1 MAIVKMKRLRLMGMR
16 SDRESLL
23 HLLQKLG
30 CVEVDEPAIDL
41 SDPKWAAVA
50 KPDGRDLSNAKE
62 RSSLLNH
69 ALSILKKYAPAKE
82 GLFRIRPRLS
92 EKEFFDP
99 NFYQQGLETAQA
111 IVDGERTLSSLT
123 AQQGKLQTQKAT
135 LAPWLPLDVP
145 LELASDGTVSVVFG
159 TIPAKA
165 DYAAMEAAVIQAS
178 ELTSLTYAS
187 ADRDLQYFL
196 LICHHDVEEVCCEAM
211 REFGFSR
218 ANVRGWT
225 GTAVD
230 NDRML
235 DNQLAQVADQIDQAK
250 EHIAS
255 FAPRREALR
264 RCVDRAV
271 QDIAREEVKG
281 HLVDTADTFFLEGW
295 MPAKKEEELGAV
307 LASYTAAYELT
318 DPEKGDAVPTL
329 LDNPKW
335 MRCINMVTEMY
346 SLPAYDGIDP
356 NPLIFFTYI
365 FFFGFMFADVA
376 YGLIIFAISLL
387 VTKKFHPKGTMG
399 YMFQLGQYLGISTA
413 FVGIFVGGF
422 FGNVLDVIYD
432 VFLPNVAM
440 PGWMAAFSKG
450 IIVNPVNDPML
461 VMVIAIAIGCVQL
474 VFGQLVHIYMG
485 FRDGEGVDALLDVVP
500 WWVVFA
506 GIGMVAIT
514 GSVWV
519 LVAGFVCLLLTQGRH
534 NKGFFGK
541 FFGGIASWYDITSWL
556 SDVLSYAR
564 LMALM
569 LATSV
574 IAQVFNTLGSLG
586 GRTVFGV
593 ILFVVVFIIGHGFNI
608 GVNLIGTYVHAARLH
623 YLEFFGK
630 FYKEGGIP
638 FRPLAYNTKYVDIIN
653 KEED

>member
-16 SDRESLL
+16 SERESLL

-50 KPDGRDLSNAKE
+50 KPDGRDLSAAKE
-62 RSSLLNH
+62 RSTLLNN
-69 ALSILKKYAPAKE
+69 ALNILKKYAPAKE
-82 GLFRIRPRLS
+82 GLFRIRARLS
-92 EKEFFDP
+92 EKEFFDQD
-99 NFYQQGLETAQA
+99 FYQHGLDTARA
-111 IVDGERTLSSLT
+111 IVDGERELAALT
-123 AQQGKLQTQKAT
+123 AEQGKLQTQKAT

-145 LELASDGTVSVVFG
+145 LELGSDGTVSVIFG

-165 DYAAMEAAVIQAS
+165 DYAAMEAAVAQTS
-178 ELTSLTYAS
+178 DLTSLTYAS

-196 LICHHDVEEVCCEAM
+196 LICHADVEEACCEAM

-218 ANVRGWT
+218 SNVRGWT

-230 NDRML
+230 NDRKL
-235 DNQLAQVADQIDQAK
+235 DNQLAVVAQKMDQAK

-255 FAPRREALR
+255 FGPQRQALR

-307 LASYTAAYELT
+307 LTSYTAAYELT
-318 DPEKGDAVPTL
+318 DPEQGDTVPTL

-356 NPLIFFTYI
+356 NPLIFFSYI

-376 YGLIIFAISLL
+376 YGLIIFLVSL
-387 VTKKFHPKGTMG
+387 VITKKYHPKGTLG

-413 FVGIFVGGF
+413 FIGIFVGGF

-432 VFLPNVAM
+432 VFLDGAAM

-461 VMVIAIAIGCVQL
+461 VMVIAIVIGCVQL

-500 WWVVFA
+500 WWVVFG
-506 GIGMVAIT
+506 GIGLVALT
-514 GSVWV
+514 GNVWL
-519 LVAGFVCLLLTQGRH
+519 LVAGAVCLLLTQGRH
-534 NKGFFGK
+534 NKGILGK

-586 GRTVFGV
+586 GRTVAGV
-593 ILFVVVFIIGHGFNI
+593 ILFVVVFVIGHGFNI

-630 FYKEGGIP
+630 FYKEGGVP

>member
-41 SDPKWAAVA
+41 SDPNWSALA

-62 RSSLLNH
+62 RSSQLNH
-69 ALSILKKYAPAKE
+69 ALNILKKYAPAKE
-82 GLFRIRPRLS
+82 GLFRIRPQLT
-92 EKEFFDP
+92 EKELFDP
-99 NFYQQGLETAQA
+99 DFYRQGLETAHA
-111 IVDGERTLSSLT
+111 LIEGERNLASLT
-123 AQQGKLQTQKAT
+123 AEQGKLQTQKAT

-145 LELASDGTVSVVFG
+145 LELSGDENVSVIFG

-165 DYAAMEAAVIQAS
+165 DYAAMEAAVAQTS

-196 LICHHDVEEVCCEAM
+196 LICHKDVEEACCEAM

-225 GTAVD
+225 GTAAD

-235 DNQLAQVADQIDQAK
+235 DNQLAVVAQKMDEAK
-250 EHIAS
+250 EYIAS

-307 LASYTAAYELT
+307 LSSYTAAYELT

-346 SLPAYDGIDP
+346 SLPAYNGIDP

-399 YMFQLGQYLGISTA
+399 YMFQLGQYLGLSTA
-413 FVGIFVGGF
+413 FIGIFVGGF
-422 FGNVLDVIYD
+422 FGNALDVIYS
-432 VFLPNVAM
+432 VFLPDVAM
-440 PGWMAAFSKG
+440 PGWMSAFSKG

-461 VMVIAIAIGCVQL
+461 VMVIAIVIGCFQL
-474 VFGQLVHIYMG
+474 LFGQLVHIYMG

-500 WWVVFA
+500 WWVVFG
-506 GIGMVAIT
+506 GIGLVAVT
-514 GSVWV
+514 GNVWL
-519 LVAGFVCLLLTQGRH
+519 LVAGAVCLLLTQGRH
-534 NKGFFGK
+534 NKGILGK

-586 GRTVFGV
+586 GRTVAGV
-593 ILFVVVFIIGHGFNI
+593 ILFVVVFVIGHGFNI

>member
-50 KPDGRDLSNAKE
+50 KPDGRDLSSAKE
-62 RSSLLNH
+62 RSSQLNH
-69 ALSILKKYAPAKE
+69 ALNILKKYAPAKE
-82 GLFRIRPRLS
+82 GLFRIRPQLT
-92 EKEFFDP
+92 EKELFDP
-99 NFYQQGLETAQA
+99 DFYRQGLETAQA
-111 IVDGERTLSSLT
+111 IVEGERTLASLT
-123 AQQGKLQTQKAT
+123 AEQGKLLTQRAT

-145 LELASDGTVSVVFG
+145 LELSGDESVSVIFG

-165 DYAAMEAAVIQAS
+165 DYAAMEAAVAQTS

-196 LICHHDVEEVCCEAM
+196 LICHKDVEEACCEAM

-225 GTAVD
+225 GTAAD
-230 NDRML
+230 NDWTL
-235 DNQLAQVADQIDQAK
+235 INQLAVVADKMDQAK

-255 FAPRREALR
+255 FAPQRDALR

-307 LASYTAAYELT
+307 LSSYAAAYELT
-318 DPEKGDAVPTL
+318 DPEKGDVVPTL

-346 SLPAYDGIDP
+346 SLPAYNGIDP

-387 VTKKFHPKGTMG
+387 VSKKFRPKGSMG
-399 YMFQLGQYLGISTA
+399 YMFQLGQYLGLSTA

-422 FGNVLDVIYD
+422 FGNALDVIYD
-432 VFLPNVAM
+432 VFLPDVAM
-440 PGWMAAFSKG
+440 PAWMAAFSNG
-450 IIVNPVNDPML
+450 LIVNPVKDPMT
-461 VMVIAIAIGCVQL
+461 VMVIAMVIGCFQL
-474 VFGQLVHIYMG
+474 LFGQLVHIYMG
-485 FRDGEGVDALLDVVP
+485 FRDGEGVEALLDVVP
-500 WWVVFA
+500 WWVVFG
-506 GIGMVAIT
+506 GIGLVVAT
-514 GSVWV
+514 GNVWL
-519 LVAGFVCLLLTQGRH
+519 LVAGAVCLLLTQGR
-534 NKGFFGK
+534 NKKGLLGK
-541 FFGGIASWYDITSWL
+541 LFGGIVSWYDITSWL

-586 GRTVFGV
+586 GRTVAGV
-593 ILFVVVFIIGHGFNI
+593 ILFVVVFVVGHGFNI

-630 FYKEGGIP
+630 FYKEGGVP

>member
-30 CVEVDEPAIDL
+30 CVEVDEPAMDL
-41 SDPKWAAVA
+41 SDPNWSALA

-62 RSSLLNH
+62 RSALLNH
-69 ALSILKKYAPAKE
+69 ALSVLKKHAPAKE
-82 GLFRIRPRLS
+82 GLFRIRPKLT
-92 EKEFFDP
+92 EQELFDP
-99 NFYQQGLETAQA
+99 DFYRQGLETAQA
-111 IVDGERTLSSLT
+111 VVDGERELASLT
-123 AQQGKLQTQKAT
+123 AEQGKLQTQKAA

-145 LELASDGTVSVVFG
+145 LELSGDENVAVIFG
-159 TIPAKA
+159 TISAKA
-165 DYAAMEAAVIQAS
+165 DYAAMEAAVAQAS
-178 ELTSLTYAS
+178 DLTSLTYAG

-196 LICHHDVEEVCCEAM
+196 LICHKDVEEACCEAM

-218 ANVRGWT
+218 SNVRGWT
-225 GTAVD
+225 GTAAD

-235 DNQLAQVADQIDQAK
+235 DNQLAVVAQKMDEAK
-250 EHIAS
+250 AHIAS

-307 LASYTAAYELT
+307 LSSYTAAYELA
-318 DPEKGDAVPTL
+318 DPQPEDRVPTL

-346 SLPAYDGIDP
+346 SLPAYNGIDP

-376 YGLIIFAISLL
+376 YGLIIFAISLA

-413 FVGIFVGGF
+413 IVGIFVGGF

-432 VFLPNVAM
+432 AFLPNATM
-440 PGWMAAFSKG
+440 PGWMAAFSSG
-450 IIVNPVNDPML
+450 LIVNPVNDPMK
-461 VMVIAIAIGCVQL
+461 VMVIAIVIGCVQL

-485 FRDGEGVDALLDVVP
+485 FRDGEGLDALLDVVP
-500 WWVVFA
+500 WWVVFG
-506 GIGMVAIT
+506 GIGLVALT
-514 GSVWV
+514 GNVWL
-519 LVAGFVCLLLTQGRH
+519 LVAGAVCLLLTQGRH
-534 NKGFFGK
+534 NKGIFGK

-586 GRTVFGV
+586 GRTVLGV
-593 ILFVVVFIIGHGFNI
+593 ILFVVVFVIGHGFNV

>member
-41 SDPKWAAVA
+41 SDPNWSALA

-62 RSSLLNH
+62 RSALLSH
-69 ALSILKKYAPAKE
+69 ALSVLKKYAPAKE
-82 GLFRIRPRLS
+82 GLFRIRPKLT
-92 EKEFFDP
+92 EQELFDP
-99 NFYQQGLETAQA
+99 DFYRQGLETAQA
-111 IVDGERTLSSLT
+111 IVDGERELASL
-123 AQQGKLQTQKAT
+123 AAEQGKLQTQKAA

-145 LELASDGTVSVVFG
+145 LELSGDENVAVVFG

-165 DYAAMEAAVIQAS
+165 DYSAMDAAVAQAS
-178 ELTSLTYAS
+178 DLTSLTYAS

-196 LICHHDVEEVCCEAM
+196 LICHKDVEEACCQAM

-218 ANVRGWT
+218 SNVRGWT
-225 GTAVD
+225 GTAAD

-235 DNQLAQVADQIDQAK
+235 DNQLAVVADKMDQAK
-250 EHIAS
+250 AHIAS

-307 LASYTAAYELT
+307 LSSYTVAYELT
-318 DPEKGDAVPTL
+318 DPQPEDKVPTL

-346 SLPAYDGIDP
+346 SLPAYNGIDP

-376 YGLIIFAISLL
+376 YGLIIFAISLA

-432 VFLPNVAM
+432 VFLPDVAM

-450 IIVNPVNDPML
+450 LIVNPVNDPMK
-461 VMVIAIAIGCVQL
+461 VMVIAIVIGCVQL

-485 FRDGEGVDALLDVVP
+485 FRDGQGVDALLDVVP
-500 WWVVFA
+500 WWVVFG
-506 GIGMVAIT
+506 GIGLVAVT
-514 GSVWV
+514 GNVWL
-519 LVAGFVCLLLTQGRH
+519 LVAGAVCLLLTQGRH
-534 NKGFFGK
+534 NKGIFGK

-593 ILFVVVFIIGHGFNI
+593 ILFVVVFVIGHGFNV

>member
-16 SDRESLL
+16 SERESLL

-50 KPDGRDLSNAKE
+50 KPDSRDLSAAKE
-62 RSSLLNH
+62 RSTLLNN
-69 ALSILKKYAPAKE
+69 ALNTLKKYAPAKE
-82 GLFRIRPRLS
+82 GLFRIRPRLT
-92 EKEFFDP
+92 EKEFFNPD
-99 NFYQQGLETAQA
+99 FYQHGLDTARA
-111 IVDGERTLSSLT
+111 IVEGERTLASLT
-123 AQQGKLQTQKAT
+123 AEQGKLQTQKAA

-145 LELASDGTVSVVFG
+145 LELGSDSAVSVIFG

-165 DYAAMEAAVIQAS
+165 DYAAMEAAVAQAS
-178 ELTSLTYAS
+178 DLTSLTYAS

-196 LICHHDVEEVCCEAM
+196 LICHSDVEELCCETM

-218 ANVRGWT
+218 SNVKGWT
-225 GTAVD
+225 GTAAD

-235 DNQLAQVADQIDQAK
+235 DNQLAVVAQKMDEAK

-255 FAPRREALR
+255 FGPQRQALR

-271 QDIAREEVKG
+271 QDIARQEVKG

-295 MPAKKEEELGAV
+295 MPAKKEEELKAV
-307 LASYTAAYELT
+307 LSSYTAAYELT
-318 DPEKGDAVPTL
+318 DPEKGDTVPTL

-399 YMFQLGQYLGISTA
+399 YMFQLGQYLGLSTA

-432 VFLPNVAM
+432 VFLPGVAM

-450 IIVNPVNDPML
+450 IIVNPVNDPMT

-506 GIGMVAIT
+506 GIGLVAVT
-514 GSVWV
+514 GNVWL
-519 LVAGFVCLLLTQGRH
+519 LVAGALCLLLTQGRH
-534 NKGFFGK
+534 NKGIFGK

-586 GRTVFGV
+586 GRSVAGV
-593 ILFVVVFIIGHGFNI
+593 ILFVVVFVIGHGFNI

-630 FYKEGGIP
+630 FYKEGGVP
-638 FRPLAYNTKYVDIIN
+638 FRPLEYNTKYVDIIN

>member
-23 HLLQKLG
+23 RLLQKLG
-30 CVEVDEPAIDL
+30 CVEVGEPAIDL
-41 SDPKWAAVA
+41 ADPAWAALV
-50 KPDGRDLSNAKE
+50 KPDGRDLSSARE
-62 RSSLLNH
+62 RSTLLNN
-69 ALSILKKYAPAKE
+69 ALNILKKYAPPKD
-82 GLFRIRPRLS
+82 GLFRIRPTLG
-92 EKEFFDP
+92 EEEFFNSD
-99 NFYQQGLETAQA
+99 FYQAGLDTARD
-111 IVDGERTLSSLT
+111 IVEGERALAALV
-123 AQQGKLQTQKAT
+123 AEQGKVETQKAA

-145 LELASDGTVSVVFG
+145 LEISGDDTVSILFG

-165 DYAAMEAAVIQAS
+165 DYAAMEAAVAQAS
-178 ELTSLTYAS
+178 DLASLTYAS

-196 LICHHDVEEVCCEAM
+196 LICHHDVEEACCEAM
-211 REFGFSR
+211 RPFGYSR
-218 ANVRGWT
+218 ASVRGWT
-225 GTAVD
+225 GTAAD

-235 DNQLAQVADQIDQAK
+235 DNQLAVLADKIQAAR
-250 EHIAS
+250 EHIIS

-281 HLVDTADTFFLEGW
+281 HLVDTADTFYLEGW
-295 MPAKKEEELGAV
+295 MPAKKEEELQAV
-307 LASYTAAYELT
+307 LTPYTAAYELA
-318 DPEKGDAVPTL
+318 DPQPDDVVPTL

-346 SLPAYDGIDP
+346 SLPAYNGIDP
-356 NPLIFFTYI
+356 NPLIFFTYV

-376 YGLIIFAISLL
+376 YGLIIFAISLIIS
-387 VTKKFHPKGTMG
+387 KKFKPKGTLG

-413 FVGIFVGGF
+413 IVGIFVGGF

-432 VFLPNVAM
+432 VFLPGVAM
-440 PGWMAAFSKG
+440 PGWMAAFSAG

-461 VMVIAIAIGCVQL
+461 VMIIAVIIGCVQL
-474 VFGQLVHIYMG
+474 IFGQLVHIYMG
-485 FRDGEGVDALLDVVP
+485 FRDHEALDAILDVVP
-500 WWVVFA
+500 WWIVFG
-506 GIGMVAIT
+506 GIG
-514 GSVWV
+514 
-519 LVAGFVCLLLTQGRH
+519 LVATGGDIWLLIVGFLALLLTQGRH
-534 NKGFFGK
+534 NKGIFGK

-593 ILFVVVFIIGHGFNI
+593 ILFVVVFLVGHGFNI

-638 FRPLAYNTKYVDIIN
+638 FRPLQYQTKFVDIIN
-653 KEED
+653 KEEE